1 VISVTIKKIPIKTES
16 IQLDQ
21 FLKWANLVS
30 SGGQAKNLIQEGKV
44 SVNGEVEYNRGRKIY
59 SGDLITM
66 AQDDLKYQVNQVS
79 GD

>member
-1 VISVTIKKIPIKTES
+1 MISVTIKKIPIKTES

>member
-1 VISVTIKKIPIKTES
+1 MTIKKIPIKTES

-21 FLKWANLVS
+21 FLKWSNLVS

>member
-1 VISVTIKKIPIKTES
+1 MTIKKIPIKTES

>member
-1 VISVTIKKIPIKTES
+1 VTIKKIPIKTES